1 MVTSRT
7 CGSRTENE
15 VKLLEDI
22 VIMTIVTSTNL
33 PVHIFRLS
41 ITLFISQTSKC
52 MNADEY
58 ASTSIPQ
65 CPVPIFP
72 AKVGLMHNFLTWP
85 FSCFFPQPPLFVCT
99 STDLLHRSDVAP
111 FQKSLCIILDSF
123 RKHEEV

>member
-33 PVHIFRLS
+33 PVHMFRLS

-72 AKVGLMHNFLTWP
+72 AKVGLVHNFLTWP
-85 FSCFFPQPPLFVCT
+85 YFVFLPPA
-99 STDLLHRSDVAP
+99 S
-111 FQKSLCIILDSF
+111 SF
-123 RKHEEV
+123 RLYLD